1 LLSGDE
7 MKIAF
12 FNIEPWEREVLKKQ
26 FSSDTLL
33 FFPEG
38 ITSSFMKQCKDVD
51 VLSAFVHTPLT
62 AEVLKGFSSLKMIAS
77 RGTGYDHIDLEYCQS
92 KGIVVCN
99 VPTYGENTVAEHA
112 FALMLGLSHRIVE
125 SVERTRGG
133 SFLYLGLRGFDLKGK
148 TLGVVGGGNIG
159 QHVVRI
165 AKGFE
170 MNVLVYDVKRDGVL
184 ARKLGF
190 KYVSLEKL
198 LMLSDIVTLH
208 VPYNKYTHHLLNKKT
223 IGLMKK
229 GAYLINTSRG
239 AVVETDAL
247 VRALKS
253 KRLAGAGLDVLEE
266 EDELNRDLKLA
277 NKKNVSV
284 EELKI
289 LLEDHA
295 LLEMSNVLITPH
307 NAFNTQEALGRILD
321 VTIANIVG
329 FKRGKVKNEVGV
341 K

>member
-1 LLSGDE
+1 